1 MLYYIKKLRSDIMSI
16 ILENIDNDLLCEAE
30 KVLECM
36 GLDVSTAIKM
46 LFKKIVNEKDISF
59 LLTKV
64 SMQTKTQVSS
74 TEKSTLKMTKNK
86 AIYLFNSK
94 GYKLGRNITFASKN
108 KTAYNYWANPD
119 VSILSSDWYLIL
131 NDWNKQE
138 LHLFY
143 IPKNSISEFEVMPRS
158 DKKNQI
164 DLQIMYD
171 DSSFTDTRSK
181 LSFRKYLKETINY

>member
-1 MLYYIKKLRSDIMSI
+1 MSI

-36 GLDVSTAIKM
+36 GVDVSTAIKM